1 MKEYDV
7 VIVGGGSAGLAAA
20 IEIYNNGIENILLIE
35 RDHELGGILLQCI
48 HNGFGLKVFK
58 EELTGP
64 EYAERFVEELKKINI
79 EYKLE
84 SVVTTIYPDKRIEY
98 VNSKEGFVTVQA
110 KAVVLTMGCYERNSG
125 AISIP
130 GNRPAGVLTAGTAQ
144 KYLNIDGYLVG
155 KKVFIL
161 GSGDIGLIM
170 ARRMTLEGAEVLGVA
185 EIQPFSG
192 VLKRNIVQC
201 LEDYNIPLY
210 FTKTLSEAK
219 FELRQLRIGKREE
232 S

>member
-84 SVVTTIYPDKRIEY
+84 SRNVYPTNNR
-98 VNSKEGFVTVQA
+98 VGFT
-110 KAVVLTMGCYERNSG
+110 
-125 AISIP
+125 
-130 GNRPAGVLTAGTAQ
+130 
-144 KYLNIDGYLVG
+144 
-155 KKVFIL
+155 
-161 GSGDIGLIM
+161 GDISSISYFISGIIESYIDSYLIENQVD
-170 ARRMTLEGAEVLGVA
+170 T
-185 EIQPFSG
+185 IH
-192 VLKRNIVQC
+192 NI
-201 LEDYNIPLY
+201 
-210 FTKTLSEAK
+210 
-219 FELRQLRIGKREE
+219 
-232 S
+232 